1 MILLAKFDTLLSF
14 QQNKMQKAMKKVKV
28 IDLFGI
34 KYDQMETRINDE
46 LSAIQAEGGSILDL
60 KIIGDKLSQC
70 SVFVYYED

>member
-1 MILLAKFDTLLSF
+1 
-14 QQNKMQKAMKKVKV
+14 MKKVKV

-46 LSAIQAEGGSILDL
+46 LSAIQSEGGTILDL
-60 KIIGDKLSQC
+60 KLIGEKLSQC